1 LGLEISLATIK
12 EHRAFACNIDSIK
25 GGFIVELAS
34 IFETIK
40 TWALSTGLEIVFII
54 IGTFVLLAL
63 VKVISSRLHNLLIKK
78 EKDTE
83 SIKRAET
90 LKSVIQNVLRI
101 AVWILAMLIILGQLG
116 IEIGPL
122 LAAAG
127 IAGLAIGFAGQSLV
141 KDFINGFFILL
152 WDQIRV
158 GDVVEIG
165 GKSGIVERVN
175 LKMTVL
181 RDLSGNVHFVPNGTI
196 DVVTNMTKDYSRC
209 VFDIGVAYREDVD
222 QVIEVIKKVDEEMRK
237 DSEFGKVILEP
248 IEILG
253 LDEFA
258 DSALI
263 IKARST
269 TKPIKQWSV
278 KREFNRR
285 LKKRFDEMDIEIP
298 FPHVTLYMGQDKQG
312 QAPPMNVSLE
322 KGNG

>member
-1 LGLEISLATIK
+1 
-12 EHRAFACNIDSIK
+12 
-25 GGFIVELAS
+25 
-34 IFETIK
+34 
-40 TWALSTGLEIVFII
+40 
-54 IGTFVLLAL
+54 
-63 VKVISSRLHNLLIKK
+63 VKVTSARLYKLLIKK
-78 EKDTE
+78 EEDAE
-83 SIKRAET
+83 SLKRADT
-90 LKSVIQNVLRI
+90 LKSVVQNIFKI
-101 AVWILAMLIILGQLG
+101 AIWILAALIILGELG

-141 KDFINGFFILL
+141 KDIINGFFILL

-165 GKSGIVERVN
+165 GKSGLVERVN

-181 RDLSGNVHFVPNGTI
+181 RDLSGNVHFVPNGAI
-196 DVVTNMTKDYSRC
+196 DVITNMTKDYSRC
-209 VFDIGVAYREDVD
+209 VFNIGVAYREDVD
-222 QVIEVIKKVDEEMRK
+222 HVIDVLKQLDEEMRK
-237 DSEFGKVILEP
+237 DSEFGQYILEP

-258 DSALI
+258 DSAVV

-269 TKPIKQWSV
+269 TKPIKQWQV

-285 LKKRFDEMDIEIP
+285 LKKRFDELDIEIP

-312 QAPPMNVSLE
+312 QAPPMHVSLE

>member
-1 LGLEISLATIK
+1 M
-12 EHRAFACNIDSIK
+12 
-25 GGFIVELAS
+25 
-34 IFETIK
+34 ETIK
-40 TWALSTGLEIVFII
+40 TWALSTGLKIVFIM
-54 IGTFVLLAL
+54 IGTLVLLIL
-63 VKVISSRLHNLLIKK
+63 VKVTSTRLYNLLIKK
-78 EKDTE
+78 EEDAE
-83 SIKRAET
+83 NIKRAAT
-90 LKSVIQNVLRI
+90 IKSVIQNVFRI
-101 AVWILAMLIILGQLG
+101 AVWIIAALIILGQLG
-116 IEIGPL
+116 IEIAPL

-141 KDFINGFFILL
+141 KDIINGFFILL

-165 GKSGIVERVN
+165 GKSGLVERVN

-196 DVVTNMTKDYSRC
+196 DVITNMTKDYSRC
-209 VFDIGVAYREDVD
+209 VFNIGVAYREDID
-222 QVIEVIKKVDEEMRK
+222 HVIDVLKQLDEEMRK
-237 DSEFGKVILEP
+237 DSEFGQYILEP

-258 DSALI
+258 DSAVV

-269 TKPIKQWSV
+269 TKPIKQWQV

-285 LKKRFDEMDIEIP
+285 LKKRFDELNIEIP

-312 QAPPMNVSLE
+312 QAPPMHVSLD
-322 KGNG
+322 KGKG